1 MISKRNCFVLTCLA
15 CLGLAGWTG
24 SQDFSKIQIQS
35 VRVAEGAYLLYGAGG
50 NIGVSAGADGILLV
64 DSQFGELHEKIKASI
79 AEFNPGSIRFVLNTN
94 GHYDHASGNVLFRN
108 DRAVIVAH
116 ENARKRM
123 ATEQI
128 HDVIGSKT
136 AVYSA
141 AALPE
146 VTFAESLVLHLNS
159 EDIQAIHVVN
169 AHSDSDAL
177 YWFHKANV
185 IHTGDVFFSD
195 GYPYIDI
202 GNGGSVNGMIAAA
215 DKVIG
220 MSDENTKIIPGH
232 GRLSDRK
239 RLQDYR
245 AMLATVRDRVA
256 KMIKEGKRLEDVIG
270 LKPTASLDKDWNV
283 GLGMPADMFVTIVYK
298 DLSR

>member
-15 CLGLAGWTG
+15 CFGLAGWTS

-35 VRVAEGAYLLYGAGG
+35 VRVTESVYLLYGAGG

-108 DRAVIVAH
+108 DGAVIVAH

-146 VTFAESLVLHLNS
+146 VTFAESLVLHLNG

-270 LKPTASLDKDWNV
+270 LKPTAGLDKDWNV

>member
-1 MISKRNCFVLTCLA
+1 MESKRSRFVLIFLA
-15 CLGLAGWTG
+15 CLGLTGWTAP
-24 SQDFSKIQIQS
+24 QDFNKIQIQS
-35 VRVAEGAYLLYGAGG
+35 VRVAEGVYLLYGEGG

-64 DSQFGELHEKIKASI
+64 DSQFGELHEKIKTAL
-79 AEFNPGSIRFVLNTN
+79 AEFCHGPIRFVLNTN
-94 GHYDHASGNVLFRN
+94 GHYDHALGNEVFRN
-108 DRAVIVAH
+108 DGAIIVAH

-123 ATEQI
+123 MTEQI
-128 HDVIGSKT
+128 HDIINEKT
-136 AVYSA
+136 PPYRAG
-141 AALPE
+141 ALPE
-146 VTFAESLVLHLNS
+146 ATFAESLVLHLNG

-177 YWFHKANV
+177 YWFRKANV

-215 DKVIG
+215 DKIIG
-220 MSDENTKIIPGH
+220 MSDEKTEIIPGH

-239 RLQDYR
+239 RLREYR

-256 KMIKEGKRLEDVIG
+256 KMIKEGKRLEEIVA
-270 LKPTASLDKDWNV
+270 LKPTASLDKDWTAGV
-283 GLGMPADMFVTIVYK
+283 GVPAEMFVTIVYK